1 MKAKIAV
8 YILLTIV
15 AFVFLGPLFWKVD
28 QNEINLNYIN
38 TPPNAI
44 HPLGTDELGRDVL
57 ARLMAGG
64 RISLFVGAVATIVQ
78 LALGLFF
85 GILAAILPERLQNI
99 LMRFIDAIMT
109 IPFYILAVS
118 IAGFVGPSIKNL
130 IIIIAV
136 FTWAPCARMVRTEIL
151 RIKNEEFIMYAKLL
165 KQDTVKITV
174 KHFIPNIKHLLFT
187 RATLSMA
194 QAIMMEASLSF
205 LNLGVRQP
213 NASWGNMLTGA
224 INIVTIAVHRH
235 LWLPAALLIFL
246 TVMSINIIS
255 RSIEQ
260 NENYA

>member
-1 MKAKIAV
+1 MA
-8 YILLTIV
+8 IV
-15 AFVFLGPLFWKVD
+15 VFVFLGPLFWKID
-28 QNEINLNYIN
+28 QNEINLNSIK
-38 TPPNAI
+38 TPPSVV
-44 HPLGTDELGRDVL
+44 HPLGTDELGRDIL

-64 RISLFVGAVATIVQ
+64 RISLFVGAVATVVQ
-78 LALGLFF
+78 LALGLLF
-85 GILAAILPERLQNI
+85 GTLAAILPERLQNI
-99 LMRFIDAIMT
+99 LMRFIDAVMT

-130 IIIIAV
+130 IIIISI

-151 RIKNEEFIMYAKLL
+151 RIKNEEFIVYANLL
-165 KQDTVKITV
+165 KQSTSKIIL

-224 INIVTIAVHRH
+224 INIVTIVTHLH
-235 LWLPAALLIFL
+235 LWLPAAVLIFL

-255 RSIEQ
+255 RGVE
-260 NENYA
+260 ENATAA